1 MKTIRQIAEEIGV
14 SKQAIFYR
22 ISKPPLSKTKGVLTV
37 SLDGEK
43 LIKSEFSDDC
53 QSVIDKK
60 SSKENKSLDNEI
72 LLLHDIVDTLKE
84 QLKIKDRQIE
94 KLIASINNRSG
105 NNSKAWW
112 NNEIRPPIK
121 RLMEY
126 QINQIKN
133 SESEK

>member
-1 MKTIRQIAEEIGV
+1 MKKFI
-14 SKQAIFYR
+14 
-22 ISKPPLSKTKGVLTV
+22 SKTKGVLTV

-53 QSVIDKK
+53 QSVIVKEL
-60 SSKENKSLDNEI
+60 SKENKSFDNEI
-72 LLLHDIVDTLKE
+72 LLLHDIIDTLKE

-94 KLIASINNRSG
+94 KLISSINNRSG
-105 NNSKAWW
+105 NNSKTWW

-121 RLMEY
+121 RLMKY

-133 SESEK
+133 PEPER